1 MLSTHH
7 NEVVDETSAVDVG
20 DQSTVRLN
28 AKQQAILAW
37 VVEGC
42 PPGVFPDDD
51 YSHRVSARAL
61 KNRGLVELSGHGKS
75 WRATPTER
83 GRRWPEATDEDRRER
98 ASLARA
104 APQAAGA
111 SGLAQVGSG
120 GLQRALRRM
129 PRKDSARS
137 KPLPLRQVNK
147 QETYMRYKVVVT
159 RVQVAEKWVRATD
172 EEDAARKV
180 QEEFAKPYSYFG
192 NWETKASEVEII
204 EAEQTTVIHPS
215 KLSESGPMLLSIKDA
230 AAALGIPYSA
240 LYELTNRGDIEYTK
254 MGSRKYIQR
263 ESLMNFIATNTHRGY
278 YPG

>member
-1 MLSTHH
+1 MTDAQDRSR
-7 NEVVDETSAVDVG
+7 VV
-20 DQSTVRLN
+20 LN
-28 AKQQAILAW
+28 AGQRAVLKWI
-37 VVEGC
+37 VEGC
-42 PPGVFPDDD
+42 PSGVYPDDD
-51 YSHRVSARAL
+51 FSHRVSARAL
-61 KNRGLVELSGHGKS
+61 ETRGLIDISGHGKS

-83 GRRWPEATDEDRRER
+83 GRRWPEASDEDRRER
-98 ASLARA
+98 ERMTRPTQRVTTQQGAVEVESGALGRA
-104 APQAAGA
+104 M
-111 SGLAQVGSG
+111 
-120 GLQRALRRM
+120 RRM
-129 PRKDSARS
+129 PRPARTP
-137 KPLPLRQVNK
+137 KKVPVRQVNR

-159 RVQVAEKWVRATD
+159 RVLVAEKWVRATD

-215 KLSESGPMLLSIKDA
+215 KLSESGPMLLSLKDA

-278 YPG
+278 SPS

>member
-1 MLSTHH
+1 
-7 NEVVDETSAVDVG
+7 
-20 DQSTVRLN
+20 
-28 AKQQAILAW
+28 
-37 VVEGC
+37 
-42 PPGVFPDDD
+42 
-51 YSHRVSARAL
+51 
-61 KNRGLVELSGHGKS
+61 
-75 WRATPTER
+75 
-83 GRRWPEATDEDRRER
+83 
-98 ASLARA
+98 
-104 APQAAGA
+104 
-111 SGLAQVGSG
+111 
-120 GLQRALRRM
+120 M
-129 PRKDSARS
+129 PRKKADK
-137 KPLPLRQVNK
+137 KPLPVKKVNK

-172 EEDAARKV
+172 EDDAARKV

-215 KLSESGPMLLSIKDA
+215 KLSESGPMLLSLKDA

-263 ESLMNFIATNTHRGY
+263 ASLMNFIATNTHRGY

>member
-1 MLSTHH
+1 M
-7 NEVVDETSAVDVG
+7 DEMKATEPD
-20 DQSTVRLN
+20 DRSTVRLN
-28 AKQQAILAW
+28 STQQAILGW
-37 VVEGC
+37 VVAGC
-42 PPGVFPDDD
+42 PPDVYPEDE

-61 KNRGLVELSGHGKS
+61 KNRGLIEISGHGKS

-83 GRRWPEATDEDRRER
+83 GRRWPEATEEDRRER
-98 ASLARA
+98 AHLARA
-104 APQAAGA
+104 APRVAVEQGSAKVESGA
-111 SGLAQVGSG
+111 LG
-120 GLQRALRRM
+120 RALQRM
-129 PRKDSARS
+129 PRRKPAE
-137 KPLPLRQVNK
+137 KEPLPVKKVNR
-147 QETYMRYKVVVT
+147 QETYMRYRVVVT
-159 RVQVAEKWVRATD
+159 RVQIAEKWVRATD

-192 NWETKASEVEII
+192 NWDTKASEVEII

-215 KLSESGPMLLSIKDA
+215 KLSESGPMLLSLKDA